1 MIKNNPVQ
9 YSTVQY
15 STVQYST
22 VLQLFSEAE
31 QMNQSLYVP
40 ILVILEVIWVLQS
53 AYGVSR
59 QYIIVA
65 ISNLLQMHLFEFENQ
80 STLRHFIISANKY
93 SHDLSDI
100 LISQAAFSANCET
113 TLTFDKKSQSV
124 WIIYTAIAVKA
135 LLGYQLKTGHH
146 SQ

>member
-1 MIKNNPVQ
+1 MIKNNP
-9 YSTVQY
+9 VQY

-124 WIIYTAIAVKA
+124 
-135 LLGYQLKTGHH
+135 
-146 SQ
+146 